1 MEDLLKLGKNKIYVS
16 KVEDYLKPQKFQSK
30 ILLVTSKGFKKRKV
44 VDDFYRI
51 LGKEKIILLDEITP
65 NPELNKIQEWIIK
78 LQNESIK
85 NIIAL
90 GGGSVIDTAK
100 VLSALINKK
109 NSNSLLDLILN
120 NLSISEEGIIPLL
133 VIPTT
138 AGSGAEVTPF
148 ATIWDSENNKKFS
161 LSSETLVPK
170 KVILDYSLTVNLPI
184 ETTIYSGLDTIS
196 HCLESIWNKNADIET
211 INIASEALK
220 VSLRNLSLIVENPY
234 NHNARKSMQISSC
247 LAGIAI
253 SKTKTALAH
262 SISYPFT
269 TNFNM
274 PHGLACSFTLP
285 EILTFNS
292 KEDDG
297 RLKDVSNKIG
307 FEDIN
312 LLKNHL
318 IDIFENK
325 FNISTKLK
333 KYLPNSFN
341 EIEPLM
347 DKMSTPSRI
356 KNNIRFAE
364 RKDIFHILEKSLLD
378 IYKL

>member
-161 LSSETLVPK
+161 LSSET
-170 KVILDYSLTVNLPI
+170 
-184 ETTIYSGLDTIS
+184 
-196 HCLESIWNKNADIET
+196 
-211 INIASEALK
+211 
-220 VSLRNLSLIVENPY
+220 
-234 NHNARKSMQISSC
+234 
-247 LAGIAI
+247 
-253 SKTKTALAH
+253 
-262 SISYPFT
+262 
-269 TNFNM
+269 
-274 PHGLACSFTLP
+274 
-285 EILTFNS
+285 
-292 KEDDG
+292 
-297 RLKDVSNKIG
+297 
-307 FEDIN
+307 
-312 LLKNHL
+312 
-318 IDIFENK
+318 
-325 FNISTKLK
+325 
-333 KYLPNSFN
+333 
-341 EIEPLM
+341 
-347 DKMSTPSRI
+347 
-356 KNNIRFAE
+356 
-364 RKDIFHILEKSLLD
+364 
-378 IYKL
+378 